1 LKKWKEADEKGEVT
15 EGSPLPEPG
24 SLVLGWQENQRG
36 EGRARPAPQ
45 VKCPALVLDS
55 RVPRV
60 PLTVLQGHGP
70 FQAEHVEAV
79 TSLGYLGVLS
89 QKELLQHLEAWR
101 WDLVVLLV
109 AMEQVV
115 PRGSR
120 GEVAET
126 EDNTVLQP
134 DVG

>member
-1 LKKWKEADEKGEVT
+1 
-15 EGSPLPEPG
+15 
-24 SLVLGWQENQRG
+24 
-36 EGRARPAPQ
+36 

-60 PLTVLQGHGP
+60 PLTVLQDHGP
-70 FQAEHVEAV
+70 FQAEHVEAI